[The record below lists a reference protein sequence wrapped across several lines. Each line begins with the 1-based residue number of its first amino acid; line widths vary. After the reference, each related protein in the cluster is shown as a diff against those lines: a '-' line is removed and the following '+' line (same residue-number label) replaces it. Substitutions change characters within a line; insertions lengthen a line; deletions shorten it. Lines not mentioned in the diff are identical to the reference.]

1 MAETYSVR
9 YYGAKYGTMC
19 AIPINNISPNYYI
32 RKFTFYFCDLTLPY
46 DPNGNYGSGVNA
58 GKPPRENIQGM
69 QWFSKP
75 TSGSQKGYASKNTL
89 ATIAGANKA
98 SYVSGSYPRYDLS
111 WYHKQEFTWEPIE
124 GFTGGTIYIGFWS
137 PVDSSTRFGFA
148 QKFGEE
154 SYYNAVES
162 IKLCVDNRGKMRC
175 PVYTFDSRD
184 CVPSISKPSISI
196 TDYTSISRYDGSATI
211 KWSDCKDAQSD
222 TYLDINGVRVNH
234 NSGDNKGELT
244 FKPSN
249 YNVAQGSSYT
259 VKVYRHNDYNKTPS
273 NPNGTTVSA
282 SVTMY
287 TYTEPK
293 LSDLKISIPK
303 INANQTQDF
312 TWNTNVPKWKNKNLE
327 THTESMTIDKHN
339 VTEVSDSAKSD
350 LSSISLANIGRY
362 VDFDKSTSAEDGQT
376 AKVVLTK
383 VHTNDNQ
390 VPSASID
397 NTTFIV
403 RRRPTEYILKDST
416 SFIYNLI
423 TIDSNDDRNNDA
435 LAEDAIVDRETSK
448 YIKVSFTYPSNKPKE
463 HYGIINGYKI
473 VVRSEDGTITFE
485 DDIETTS
492 LINTYNIPVNEI
504 KYSLRNT
511 LEITPY
517 YKHSNKTF
525 NSSIDN
531 NKYYGKTQ
539 ERRFPSVITRLGKP
553 TINFPTENS
562 TWINKNYR
570 VLFQLPA
577 DGDFDNYGKLV
588 ASDYIYRDIEI
599 EVKAGTITKI
609 YSWKS
614 NPEIFSLNKLSYQY
628 KVAINPSLMPDYPS
642 AGEYK
647 IRLRVRKNY
656 GYPESYSKESWSDW
670 SLTRTV
676 KVQTISHSVNEGD
689 YILATHQNKVYNF
702 IVRMKTCYK
711 DSRKPVRTVAVKRG
725 DYILANPF
733 DNSYQDI
740 VDVFDMVNGW
750 ETNAGDFVKNPVK
763 FNNGNNLTQFVSTR
777 GEYITDKSYDTS
789 PTGRNYMTILH
800 EIANLCK

>member
-1 MAETYSVR
+1 MPYYHCSYMQVRNKGRLFAHKKSCKVGDVCKYFTAEFFRLYKGYKDMGYSVSSNSAPTV
-9 YYGAKYGTMC
+9 YGAVWKTQPTSYTSSPSYLSTNHIDLNTLTPVSRPSDTAPDTGKRFKFEFNSSDGSINNYLWIGVWCQDPYADDWLAYSRADATEDWVNYGRYGGGLNSGAGFRPMLIDYGT
-19 AIPINNISPNYYI
+19 
-32 RKFTFYFCDLTLPY
+32 
-46 DPNGNYGSGVNA
+46 
-58 GKPPRENIQGM
+58 
-69 QWFSKP
+69 
-75 TSGSQKGYASKNTL
+75 
-89 ATIAGANKA
+89 
-98 SYVSGSYPRYDLS
+98 
-111 WYHKQEFTWEPIE
+111 E
-124 GFTGGTIYIGFWS
+124 GIGTG
-137 PVDSSTRFGFA
+137 
-148 QKFGEE
+148 
-154 SYYNAVES
+154 
-162 IKLCVDNRGKMRC
+162 
-175 PVYTFDSRD
+175 
-184 CVPSISKPSISI
+184 ISKPSISI
-196 TDYTSISRYDGSATI
+196 TGYTNISRYDGSATI
-211 KWSDCKDAQSD
+211 RWSDCKDAQSD

-249 YNVAQGSSYT
+249 YNVTQGSSYT
-259 VKVYRHNDYNKTPS
+259 VKVYRHNDYNKTSS

-327 THTESMTIDKHN
+327 THTESMTIDEHN

-376 AKVVLTK
+376 AKVVLKK

-390 VPSASID
+390 VPSVSID

-448 YIKVSFTYPSNKPKE
+448 HIKVSFTYPSNKPKE

-553 TINFPTENS
+553 IINFPTENS

-588 ASDYIYRDIEI
+588 ANDYIYRDIEI
-599 EVKAGTITKI
+599 EVKAGTTIKI

-628 KVAINPSLMPDYPS
+628 KVAINPSLMPDYPN

-702 IVRMKTCYK
+702 IARMKTCYK

-750 ETNAGDFVKNPVK
+750 ETNTGDFAKNPVK